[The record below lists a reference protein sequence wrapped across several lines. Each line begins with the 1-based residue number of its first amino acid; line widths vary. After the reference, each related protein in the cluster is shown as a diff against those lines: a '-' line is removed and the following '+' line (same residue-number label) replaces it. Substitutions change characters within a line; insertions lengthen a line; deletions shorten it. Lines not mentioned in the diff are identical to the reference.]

1 MLVKVTQLVSGR
13 APKVHSLNHSATLPP
28 ELKRTRNG
36 RRDQRGKPK
45 DLETLVRTW
54 NQPDLCASPSASCPA
69 MPDSLASFVG
79 RC

>member
-13 APKVHSLNHSATLPP
+13 APKLYSLIHSATLPP
-28 ELKRTRNG
+28 ELKRKRNG

-54 NQPDLCASPSASCPA
+54 DQPELCASPSASCPA
-69 MPDSLASFVG
+69 MPDSLGSFMG

>member
-13 APKVHSLNHSATLPP
+13 APKLYPLNHSASLPP
-28 ELKRTRNG
+28 ELKRKING
-36 RRDQRGKPK
+36 RRDQRGKPR

-54 NQPDLCASPSASCPA
+54 DQPELCASPSASCPST
-69 MPDSLASFVG
+69 PDSLDSFMG